1 MTTVLSGKLPAKIL
15 RTQLQEKISYLKTQH
30 VIPTLVTIVIGD
42 NAASRGYIRSEQ
54 RQARQI
60 GLKHKV
66 LQLSPQISEKQAQQT
81 ILQISQL
88 ANVDAILLAAP
99 LPPHLCRQK
108 IMQVIP
114 PLKDIEG
121 LTAENIGRLWTGQ
134 PTNIPA
140 TALGIMKL
148 LDFYQI
154 SVSGQHVVIIGRSEI
169 VGKPLAALLLQQ
181 NATITITHSQTRNLA
196 AITKQA
202 DILIVAI
209 GQANFIDKK
218 YLKKGVIII
227 DVGAN
232 YDSHGQMQG
241 DVDAFSVQQIAAML
255 SPVPGGVGPLTV
267 ASLFEQVVKAAE
279 KRVKDG
285 R

>member
-1 MTTVLSGKLPAKIL
+1 MTTVLSGELPAKIL

-42 NAASRGYIRSEQ
+42 NAASLGYIRSEQ

-88 ANVDAILLAAP
+88 ADVDAILLAAP

-154 SVSGQHVVIIGRSEI
+154 SVSGQHVVIIGRSGI

-181 NATITITHSQTRNLA
+181 NATITITHSQTQNLA

-232 YDSHGQMQG
+232 YDSQGQMQG
-241 DVDAFSVQQIAAML
+241 DVDALSVQQMAAML

>member
-15 RTQLQEKISYLKTQH
+15 RMQLQEKISYLKTQH

-66 LQLSPQISEKQAQQT
+66 LQLPPQISEKQAQQK
-81 ILQISQL
+81 IIQISQL
-88 ANVDAILLAAP
+88 PDVDAILLAAP

-121 LTAENIGRLWTGQ
+121 LTAENVGRLWTGQ

-209 GQANFIDKK
+209 GQANFINKK

-232 YDSHGQMQG
+232 YDSQGQMQG
-241 DVDAFSVQQIAAML
+241 DVDALSVQQMPAML

>member
-66 LQLSPQISEKQAQQT
+66 LQLPPQISEKQAQQT
-81 ILQISQL
+81 IIQISKL
-88 ANVDAILLAAP
+88 PDVDAILLAAP

-232 YDSHGQMQG
+232 YDSQGQMQG
-241 DVDAFSVQQIAAML
+241 DVDALSVQQIAAML

>member
-42 NAASRGYIRSEQ
+42 NAASRGYISSEQ

-88 ANVDAILLAAP
+88 PDVDAILLAAP

-209 GQANFIDKK
+209 GQANFINKK

-232 YDSHGQMQG
+232 YDSQGQMQG
-241 DVDAFSVQQIAAML
+241 DVDALSVQQMAAML

>member
-88 ANVDAILLAAP
+88 ADVDAILLAVP

-241 DVDAFSVQQIAAML
+241 DVDAFSVQQMAAML

>member
-1 MTTVLSGKLPAKIL
+1 MTTVLSGELPAKIL
-15 RTQLQEKISYLKTQH
+15 KTQLQEKISYLKTQH

-66 LQLSPQISEKQAQQT
+66 LQLPPQISEKQAQQT

-134 PTNIPA
+134 PTNVPA

-154 SVSGQHVVIIGRSEI
+154 SVSGRHVVIIGRSEI

-232 YDSHGQMQG
+232 YDSQGQMQG
-241 DVDAFSVQQIAAML
+241 DVDALSVQQIAAML

>member
-1 MTTVLSGKLPAKIL
+1 MTTVLSGELPAKIL

-66 LQLSPQISEKQAQQT
+66 LQLPPQISEKQAQQT

-88 ANVDAILLAAP
+88 ADVDAILLAAP

-121 LTAENIGRLWTGQ
+121 LNAENIGRLWTGQ

-154 SVSGQHVVIIGRSEI
+154 SVSGRHVVIIGRSEI
-169 VGKPLAALLLQQ
+169 VGKPLAALLLRQ

-196 AITKQA
+196 AITKLA

-232 YDSHGQMQG
+232 YDSQGQMQG
-241 DVDAFSVQQIAAML
+241 DVDALSVQQIAAML

>member
-1 MTTVLSGKLPAKIL
+1 MTTVLSGKLPAKSL
-15 RTQLQEKISYLKTQH
+15 KTQLQEKISYLKTQH

-66 LQLSPQISEKQAQQT
+66 LQLPPQISEKQVQQT
-81 ILQISQL
+81 ILQISQI

>member
-15 RTQLQEKISYLKTQH
+15 RMQLQEKISYLKTQH

-66 LQLSPQISEKQAQQT
+66 LQLPPQISEKQAQQK
-81 ILQISQL
+81 IIQISQL
-88 ANVDAILLAAP
+88 PDVDAILLAAP

-209 GQANFIDKK
+209 GQANFINKK

-232 YDSHGQMQG
+232 YDSQGQMQG
-241 DVDAFSVQQIAAML
+241 DVDALSVQQIAAML

>member
-1 MTTVLSGKLPAKIL
+1 M
-15 RTQLQEKISYLKTQH
+15 
-30 VIPTLVTIVIGD
+30 
-42 NAASRGYIRSEQ
+42 
-54 RQARQI
+54 
-60 GLKHKV
+60 
-66 LQLSPQISEKQAQQT
+66 
-81 ILQISQL
+81 
-88 ANVDAILLAAP
+88 
-99 LPPHLCRQK
+99 
-108 IMQVIP
+108 
-114 PLKDIEG
+114 
-121 LTAENIGRLWTGQ
+121 
-134 PTNIPA
+134 
-140 TALGIMKL
+140 
-148 LDFYQI
+148 
-154 SVSGQHVVIIGRSEI
+154 
-169 VGKPLAALLLQQ
+169 
-181 NATITITHSQTRNLA
+181 A

-232 YDSHGQMQG
+232 YDSQGQMQG
-241 DVDAFSVQQIAAML
+241 DVDAFSVQQMAAML

>member
-15 RTQLQEKISYLKTQH
+15 KTQLQEKISYLKTQH

-88 ANVDAILLAAP
+88 ADVDAILLAAP

-169 VGKPLAALLLQQ
+169 VGKPLAALLLRQ

-232 YDSHGQMQG
+232 YDSQGQMQG

>member
-1 MTTVLSGKLPAKIL
+1 MTIVLSGKLPAKIL
-15 RTQLQEKISYLKTQH
+15 RTQLQEKINYLKTQH

-42 NAASRGYIRSEQ
+42 NAASRSYIRSEQ

-60 GLKHKV
+60 GLKHRV
-66 LQLSPQISEKQAQQT
+66 LQLPPQISEKQAQQT

-121 LTAENIGRLWTGQ
+121 LSAENLGHLWTGQ

-209 GQANFIDKK
+209 GQANFIDKN

-232 YDSHGQMQG
+232 YDSQGQMQG
-241 DVDAFSVQQIAAML
+241 DVDALSVQQIAAML

-279 KRVKDG
+279 RRVKDG

>member
-15 RTQLQEKISYLKTQH
+15 RMQLQEKISYLKTQH

-66 LQLSPQISEKQAQQT
+66 LQLPPQISEKQAQQK
-81 ILQISQL
+81 IIQISQL
-88 ANVDAILLAAP
+88 PDVDAILLAAP

-169 VGKPLAALLLQQ
+169 VGKPLAALLLRQ

-209 GQANFIDKK
+209 GQANFINKK

-232 YDSHGQMQG
+232 YDSQGQMQG
-241 DVDAFSVQQIAAML
+241 DVDALSVQQIAAML

>member
-1 MTTVLSGKLPAKIL
+1 MTIVLSGKLPAKIL

-54 RQARQI
+54 LQARQI

-66 LQLSPQISEKQAQQT
+66 LQLPPQISEKQAQQT

-121 LTAENIGRLWTGQ
+121 LSAENLGHLWTGQ

-209 GQANFIDKK
+209 GQANFIDKN

-232 YDSHGQMQG
+232 YDSQGQMQG
-241 DVDAFSVQQIAAML
+241 DVDALSVQQIAAML

-279 KRVKDG
+279 RRVKDG

>member
-66 LQLSPQISEKQAQQT
+66 LQLPPQISEKQAQQT

-232 YDSHGQMQG
+232 YDSQGQMQG
-241 DVDAFSVQQIAAML
+241 DVDALSVQQIAAML

>member
-15 RTQLQEKISYLKTQH
+15 KTQLQEKISYLKTQH

-66 LQLSPQISEKQAQQT
+66 LQLPPQISEKQAQQT

-88 ANVDAILLAAP
+88 ADVDAILLAAP

-232 YDSHGQMQG
+232 YDSQGQMQG
-241 DVDAFSVQQIAAML
+241 DVDALSVQQIAAML

>member
-15 RTQLQEKISYLKTQH
+15 KTQLQEKISYLKTQH

-66 LQLSPQISEKQAQQT
+66 LQLPSQISEKQAQQT

-88 ANVDAILLAAP
+88 ADVDAILLAAP
-99 LPPHLCRQK
+99 LSPHLCRQK

-154 SVSGQHVVIIGRSEI
+154 SVSGRHVVIIGRSEI

-218 YLKKGVIII
+218 YLKKDVIII

>member
-15 RTQLQEKISYLKTQH
+15 KTQLQEKISYLKTQH

-66 LQLSPQISEKQAQQT
+66 LQLPPQISEKQAQQT

-209 GQANFIDKK
+209 GQANFINKK

-232 YDSHGQMQG
+232 YDSQGQMQG
-241 DVDAFSVQQIAAML
+241 DVDALSVQQMAAML

>member
-66 LQLSPQISEKQAQQT
+66 LQLPPQISEKQAQQT

-209 GQANFIDKK
+209 GQANFINKK

-232 YDSHGQMQG
+232 YDSQGQMQG
-241 DVDAFSVQQIAAML
+241 DVDALSVQQMAAML

>member
-1 MTTVLSGKLPAKIL
+1 MTIVLSGKLPAKIL

-54 RQARQI
+54 LQARQI

-66 LQLSPQISEKQAQQT
+66 LQLPPQISEKQAQQT

-121 LTAENIGRLWTGQ
+121 LSAENLGHLWTGQ

-196 AITKQA
+196 VITKQA

-209 GQANFIDKK
+209 GQANFIDKN

-232 YDSHGQMQG
+232 YDSQGQMQG
-241 DVDAFSVQQIAAML
+241 DVDALSVQQIAAML

-279 KRVKDG
+279 RRVKDG

>member
-15 RTQLQEKISYLKTQH
+15 KTQLQEKISYLKTQH

-66 LQLSPQISEKQAQQT
+66 LQLPSQISEKQAQQT

-88 ANVDAILLAAP
+88 ADVDAILLAAP
-99 LPPHLCRQK
+99 LSPHLCRQK

-154 SVSGQHVVIIGRSEI
+154 SVSGRHVVIIGRSEI

-196 AITKQA
+196 AITKRA

-218 YLKKGVIII
+218 YLKKDVIII

>member
-15 RTQLQEKISYLKTQH
+15 RMQLQEKISYLKTQH

-88 ANVDAILLAAP
+88 PDVDAILLAAP

-121 LTAENIGRLWTGQ
+121 LTAENVGRLWTGQ

-209 GQANFIDKK
+209 GQANFINKK

-232 YDSHGQMQG
+232 YDSQGQMQG
-241 DVDAFSVQQIAAML
+241 DVDALSVQQMAAML

>member
-66 LQLSPQISEKQAQQT
+66 LQLPPQISEKQAQQT

-88 ANVDAILLAAP
+88 PDVDAILLAAP

-154 SVSGQHVVIIGRSEI
+154 SVSGRHVVIIGRSEI

-232 YDSHGQMQG
+232 YDSQGQMQG
-241 DVDAFSVQQIAAML
+241 DVDALSVQQIAAML

>member
-66 LQLSPQISEKQAQQT
+66 LQLPPQISEKQAQQT

-88 ANVDAILLAAP
+88 ADVDAILLAAP

-121 LTAENIGRLWTGQ
+121 LTAENVGRLWTGQ

-169 VGKPLAALLLQQ
+169 VGKPLAALLLRQ

-232 YDSHGQMQG
+232 YDSQGQMQG
-241 DVDAFSVQQIAAML
+241 DVDALSVQQIAAML

>member
-66 LQLSPQISEKQAQQT
+66 LQLPPQISEKQAQQK
-81 ILQISQL
+81 IIQISQL
-88 ANVDAILLAAP
+88 PDVDAILLAAP

-121 LTAENIGRLWTGQ
+121 LTAENVGRLWTGQ

-209 GQANFIDKK
+209 GQANFINKK

-232 YDSHGQMQG
+232 YDSQGQMQG
-241 DVDAFSVQQIAAML
+241 DVDALSVQQMAAML

>member
-1 MTTVLSGKLPAKIL
+1 MTTVLSGKLLANIL

-54 RQARQI
+54 RQARQV

-88 ANVDAILLAAP
+88 PDVDAILLAAP

-209 GQANFIDKK
+209 GQANFINKK

-232 YDSHGQMQG
+232 YDSQGQMQG
-241 DVDAFSVQQIAAML
+241 DVDALSVQQMAAML

>member
-1 MTTVLSGKLPAKIL
+1 MTTVLSGELPAKIL
-15 RTQLQEKISYLKTQH
+15 KTQLQEKISYLKTQH

-88 ANVDAILLAAP
+88 ADVDAILLAAP

-169 VGKPLAALLLQQ
+169 VGKPLAALLLRQ

>member
-66 LQLSPQISEKQAQQT
+66 LQLPPQISEKQAQQK
-81 ILQISQL
+81 IIQISQL
-88 ANVDAILLAAP
+88 PDVDAILLAAP

-232 YDSHGQMQG
+232 YDSQGQMQG
-241 DVDAFSVQQIAAML
+241 DVDALSVQQIAAML

>member
-15 RTQLQEKISYLKTQH
+15 KTHLQEKISYLKTQH

-66 LQLSPQISEKQAQQT
+66 LQLPPQISEKQVQQT
-81 ILQISQL
+81 ILQISQI

>member
-42 NAASRGYIRSEQ
+42 NAASLGYIRSEQ

-66 LQLSPQISEKQAQQT
+66 LQLPPQISEKQAQQK
-81 ILQISQL
+81 IIQISKL
-88 ANVDAILLAAP
+88 PDVDAILLAAP

-121 LTAENIGRLWTGQ
+121 LTAENVGRLWTGQ

-148 LDFYQI
+148 LYFYQI

-169 VGKPLAALLLQQ
+169 VGKPLVALLLQQ

-209 GQANFIDKK
+209 GQANFINKK

-232 YDSHGQMQG
+232 YDSQGQMQG
-241 DVDAFSVQQIAAML
+241 DVDALSVQQMAAML

>member
-1 MTTVLSGKLPAKIL
+1 MTTVLSGELPAKIL
-15 RTQLQEKISYLKTQH
+15 KTQLQEKISYLKTQH

-66 LQLSPQISEKQAQQT
+66 LQLPPQISEKQAQQT

-154 SVSGQHVVIIGRSEI
+154 SVSGRHVVIIGRSEI

-232 YDSHGQMQG
+232 YDSQGQMQG
-241 DVDAFSVQQIAAML
+241 DVDALSVQQIAAML

>member
-42 NAASRGYIRSEQ
+42 NAASLGYIRSEQ

-88 ANVDAILLAAP
+88 TGVDAILLAAP

-241 DVDAFSVQQIAAML
+241 DVDAFSVQQMAAML

>member
-1 MTTVLSGKLPAKIL
+1 MTTVLSGELPAKIL

-42 NAASRGYIRSEQ
+42 NAASLGYIRSEQ

-88 ANVDAILLAAP
+88 ADVDAILLAAP

-232 YDSHGQMQG
+232 YDSQGQMQG

>member
-15 RTQLQEKISYLKTQH
+15 KTQLQEKISYLKTQH

-42 NAASRGYIRSEQ
+42 NAASLGYIRSEQ

-66 LQLSPQISEKQAQQT
+66 LQLPPQISEKQAQQT

-88 ANVDAILLAAP
+88 ADVDAILLAAP

-218 YLKKGVIII
+218 YLKKDVIII

-241 DVDAFSVQQIAAML
+241 DVDAFRVQQIAAML

>member
-66 LQLSPQISEKQAQQT
+66 LQLPPQISEKQAQQT

-88 ANVDAILLAAP
+88 ADVDAILLAAP

-154 SVSGQHVVIIGRSEI
+154 SVSGRHVVIIGRSEI

-232 YDSHGQMQG
+232 YDSQGQMQG

>member
-15 RTQLQEKISYLKTQH
+15 KTQLQEKISYLKTQH

-66 LQLSPQISEKQAQQT
+66 LQLPPQISEKQAQQT

-88 ANVDAILLAAP
+88 PDVDAILLAAP

-232 YDSHGQMQG
+232 YDSQGQMQG
-241 DVDAFSVQQIAAML
+241 DVDALSVQQIAAML

>member
-66 LQLSPQISEKQAQQT
+66 LQLPPQISEKQAQQT

-154 SVSGQHVVIIGRSEI
+154 SVSGRHVVIIGRSEI

-232 YDSHGQMQG
+232 YDSQGQMQG
-241 DVDAFSVQQIAAML
+241 DVDALSVQQMAAML

>member
-66 LQLSPQISEKQAQQT
+66 LQLPPQISEKQAQQT

-88 ANVDAILLAAP
+88 ADVDAILLAAP

-134 PTNIPA
+134 PTNVPA

-154 SVSGQHVVIIGRSEI
+154 SVSGRHVVIIGRSEI

-232 YDSHGQMQG
+232 YDSQGQMQG

>member
-1 MTTVLSGKLPAKIL
+1 MTIVLSGKLPAKIL
-15 RTQLQEKISYLKTQH
+15 KTHLQEKISYLKTQH

-66 LQLSPQISEKQAQQT
+66 LQLPPQISEKQVQQT
-81 ILQISQL
+81 ILQISQI

-241 DVDAFSVQQIAAML
+241 DVDAFSVRQIAAML

>member
-66 LQLSPQISEKQAQQT
+66 LQLPPQISEKQAQQT

-88 ANVDAILLAAP
+88 PDVDAILLAAP

-121 LTAENIGRLWTGQ
+121 LTAENVGRLWTGQ

-169 VGKPLAALLLQQ
+169 VGKPLVALLLQQ

-232 YDSHGQMQG
+232 YDSQGQMQG
-241 DVDAFSVQQIAAML
+241 DVDALSVQQIAAML